1 MDILKGF
8 VGWYIRTTAIN
19 IPVAFVM
26 TTILGVID
34 RLGLLPTNVYIRA
47 VIGLIYLLLYA
58 ALFISIIWLIQ
69 KRQSKKNLNSL
80 VHDVNQL
87 KEN

>member
-1 MDILKGF
+1 MDALKGF
-8 VGWYIRTTAIN
+8 IDWYIRTTAIN

-26 TTILGVID
+26 TTLLGIVD
-34 RLGLLPTNVYIRA
+34 RLGLLPANVYIRA
-47 VIGLIYLLLYA
+47 GIGLIYLLLYA

-69 KRQSKKNLNSL
+69 KRQSKKNLYSL
-80 VHDVNQL
+80 MQDVNKL